1 MASKLLKEKGDNGL
15 LPLCVLGKNSK
26 GYER

>member
-1 MASKLLKEKGDNGL
+1 MASKLLKEEGDNGL
-15 LPLCVLGKNSK
+15 LPFCVFGKNSK